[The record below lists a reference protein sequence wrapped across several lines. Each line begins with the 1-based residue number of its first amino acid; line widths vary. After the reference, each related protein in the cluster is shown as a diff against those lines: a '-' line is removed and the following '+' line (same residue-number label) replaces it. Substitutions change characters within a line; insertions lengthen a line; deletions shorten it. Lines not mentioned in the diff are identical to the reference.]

1 MDRRTS
7 LSFLISL
14 LIHALPLILLSLFN
28 LPLPWGRLVMVNT
41 ADETP
46 PPRSNPIQVDIVE
59 ARPEVRRPLFGRDSI
74 TRAAKPRRM
83 VARLNEGIGNRAAAI
98 PTSVDAREISRPPE
112 TKLNL
117 IDPES
122 FMGIEEPSMDGLSE
136 PDYRDNGGSKEE
148 KRSENEGDNTG
159 SGDVESQMSD
169 RLQRI
174 AAWMGS
180 SSKATE
186 VDVAFILDTSGSME
200 DNIKAVGNHLDD
212 MAASLKSSG
221 LDYRVAVVK
230 FRYLRRDML
239 VFPFTR
245 DVDRYR
251 RLLRNVRCYGDE
263 RALDA
268 LDKAM
273 DQLQFR
279 RGAKRHFILVTDE
292 PLKGSPSFIEVLNR
306 CRRMGIAVTVIGI
319 DDPFHKILAGQTGG
333 IFLHIPR

>member
-1 MDRRTS
+1 M
-7 LSFLISL
+7 
-14 LIHALPLILLSLFN
+14 
-28 LPLPWGRLVMVNT
+28 
-41 ADETP
+41 
-46 PPRSNPIQVDIVE
+46 QVDIIE

-74 TRAAKPRRM
+74 TKRAKPREM
-83 VARLNEGIGNRAAAI
+83 LAKLNGGMKNAASI
-98 PTSVDAREISRPPE
+98 PTSVDTRNISRPPKTE
-112 TKLNL
+112 LNL
-117 IDPES
+117 IDPAS
-122 FMGIEEPSMDGLSE
+122 FMGLEEPSIGGLSE
-136 PDYRDNGGSKEE
+136 PDYRDEKGSKG
-148 KRSENEGDNTG
+148 KAENRGNSAG
-159 SGDVESQMSD
+159 SGDLDSQMSD

-174 AAWMGS
+174 AAWMGN
-180 SSKATE
+180 SSKADA

-200 DNIKAVGNHLDD
+200 DNIKAVGNHLDE

-221 LDYRVAVVK
+221 LDYRIAVVK

-239 VFPFTR
+239 VFPFTK

-279 RGAKRHFILVTDE
+279 KGAKRHFILVTDE
-292 PLKGSPSFIEVLNR
+292 PLKGSLPFVEILNR
-306 CRRMGIAVTVIGI
+306 CRRMRIAVTVIGI
-319 DDPFHKILAGQTGG
+319 DDPYHKILAGQTGG

>member
-1 MDRRTS
+1 M
-7 LSFLISL
+7 
-14 LIHALPLILLSLFN
+14 
-28 LPLPWGRLVMVNT
+28 
-41 ADETP
+41 
-46 PPRSNPIQVDIVE
+46 QVDIVE
-59 ARPEVRRPLFGRDSI
+59 ARPEVQRPLFGRDSI
-74 TRAAKPRRM
+74 TRAAKPRKM
-83 VARLNEGIGNRAAAI
+83 LAKLNEKMGGNITTI
-98 PTSVDAREISRPPE
+98 PSAVEARDISRPPR

-122 FMGIEEPSMDGLSE
+122 FMGLEEPSIGGLSE
-136 PDYRDNGGSKEE
+136 PDYRGERGSKEGE
-148 KRSENEGDNTG
+148 TAENKGDNAI
-159 SGDVESQMSD
+159 SGDVDSQMSD

-180 SSKATE
+180 SSKADA
-186 VDVAFILDTSGSME
+186 VDVAFVLDTSGSME

-221 LDYRVAVVK
+221 LDYRIAVIK

-239 VFPFTR
+239 VFPFTK

-279 RGAKRHFILVTDE
+279 DGAKRHFILVTDE
-292 PLKGSPSFIEVLNR
+292 PLKGSLPFIEVLSR
-306 CRRMGIAVTVIGI
+306 CRRMEIAVTVIGI
-319 DDPFHKILAGQTGG
+319 DDPLHKALAGQTGG